1 MNDDLMQKANSLFYA
16 LTKMAARDSFI
27 EFLED
32 SGLTSDEWQEIKSEI
47 TSKTGIEFK
56 YL

>member
-1 MNDDLMQKANSLFYA
+1 MNEDLMKKANNMFYY
-16 LTKMAARDSFI
+16 LTKTAARDSFTD
-27 EFLED
+27 FLEEV
-32 SGLTSDEWQEIKSEI
+32 GLTSDEWQEIKSEI

>member
-1 MNDDLMQKANSLFYA
+1 MNDDLIKKANSMFYI
-16 LTKMAARDSFI
+16 LTKTAARDSFI
-27 EFLED
+27 EFLEEA
-32 SGLTSDEWQEIKSEI
+32 GLTSGEWQEIKSEI